1 MQGDPA
7 VQPGGK
13 IQLKGFGARFDGEH
27 EVSAVTHTYGHGN
40 FKTRFTISGRNPRT
54 LTDMMRPKSERD
66 WANGMIIGLVTNMKD
81 PDNLG
86 RVRVKF
92 PSLGDTIES
101 DWARIAQPAAGA
113 NAGLAFRPMIDDE
126 VVVAFEHGDT
136 RRPIVVGFLY
146 NGRDKPPQPAT
157 NSNGSQRG
165 GDKGANTFV
174 LHGRGDADVKFA
186 NQMVMEA
193 KEKVSLKVVN
203 GNFEVVSD
211 KEVKLDAKS
220 KVELKSQGAIEM
232 SATNDLK
239 LKGVSVTVEASA
251 ALKLKGATVD
261 VEGSGPVNIRGA
273 IINLG

>member
-1 MQGDPA
+1 MADAGEANQLAQGTLDKLAGGALEAEGTMQGDPA

-13 IQLKGFGARFDGEH
+13 IKLKGFGAKFDGEH
-27 EVSAVTHTYGHGN
+27 EVSAVTHTYGHGD

-81 PDNLG
+81 PDKLG

-101 DWARIAQPAAGA
+101 DVGADRPAVRAGA
-113 NAGLAFRPMIDDE
+113 NSGLAFRPMIDDE

-146 NGRDKPPQPAT
+146 NGRDKPPKVAT
-157 NSNGSQRG
+157 DSNGSQRG

-174 LHGRGDADVKFA
+174 LHGRGDADINFA
-186 NQMVMEA
+186 QPA
-193 KEKVSLKVVN
+193 RH
-203 GNFEVVSD
+203 GG
-211 KEVKLDAKS
+211 
-220 KVELKSQGAIEM
+220 QGE
-232 SATNDLK
+232 
-239 LKGVSVTVEASA
+239 GVAEGRQRQLRGGLRQGGQARRQVQGRAQEP
-251 ALKLKGATVD
+251 GAR
-261 VEGSGPVNIRGA
+261 SR
-273 IINLG
+273 